1 MNLLSP
7 AHYNTKTAKTSKGH
21 LDFRIVTLS
30 LAPANSS
37 GRQVCPN
44 ATPSC
49 VRACVGGVNVG
60 LASIFPKIREARER
74 KTRYFF
80 EHRAEAIAQL
90 CAELEKE
97 QASADDAGQFLAIRL
112 NCYSDLRW
120 ESKAWG
126 QIPQRFPRAL
136 FYDYSKE
143 YGRAPDLP
151 DNYHVCWS
159 WTERPEDQA
168 ACTRLLLEGWSCA
181 VVFATDGNFAGN
193 AALRQTLPKRWK
205 SPSGEWFEV
214 VDGDRSDLRIVIPG
228 LDPGPS
234 RSGRGRVIGLRLKSA
249 NTKSREEAMASG
261 FAIVQGR
268 LVGVR

>member
-7 AHYNTKTAKTSKGH
+7 SHYNTKTDKTAGRH
-21 LDFRIVTLS
+21 LQFRIVTLS

-90 CAELEKE
+90 CAEIERE
-97 QASADDAGQFLAIRL
+97 QAKSDDDEMQLAVRL
-112 NCYSDLRW
+112 NCFSDLRF

-126 QIPQRFPRAL
+126 EIPQRFPRAL
-136 FYDYSKE
+136 FYDYSKD
-143 YGRAPDLP
+143 YGRAGSLP
-151 DNYHVCWS
+151 ENYHVCWS
-159 WTERPEDQA
+159 WTERPADQVH
-168 ACTRLLLEGWSCA
+168 CVRLLLAGQNVA
-181 VVFATDGNFAGN
+181 VVFATVGNYAGN
-193 AALRQTLPKRWK
+193 AALRQDLPKRWK
-205 SPSGEWFEV
+205 TPSGETFEV
-214 VDGDRSDLRIVIPG
+214 HDGDRSDLRIVMPG
-228 LDPGPS
+228 LDPAPS
-234 RSGRGRVIGLRLKSA
+234 RSGRGKVIGLRLKSA
-249 NTKSREEAMASG
+249 NTLSRNQAMESG
-261 FAIVQGR
+261 FAIVTG
-268 LVGVR
+268 